1 MMFSVRL
8 VSLREQID
16 VEFAVSKKFG
26 FRLAYWKTYNHKQ
39 VPAHSIISPGSHLR
53 EPGED
58 FIIAWPLS
66 RAASHFSPRNRLSEV
81 PSASRRDSRS
91 DNGSRPRRERSQ
103 PHR

>member
-1 MMFSVRL
+1 MFSVRL

-39 VPAHSIISPGSHLR
+39 MTAHANIPPGSHLR

-58 FIIAWPLS
+58 FI
-66 RAASHFSPRNRLSEV
+66 
-81 PSASRRDSRS
+81 
-91 DNGSRPRRERSQ
+91 
-103 PHR
+103 HRVAVVTGCIVFFTT